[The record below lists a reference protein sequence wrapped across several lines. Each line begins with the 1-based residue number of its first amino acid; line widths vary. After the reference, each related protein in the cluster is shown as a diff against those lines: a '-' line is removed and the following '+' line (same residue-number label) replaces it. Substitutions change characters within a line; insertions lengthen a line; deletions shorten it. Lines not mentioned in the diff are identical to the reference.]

1 MIYHF
6 TFDWPQVVVTVC
18 VFISFVGSCF
28 KSGRQEKP
36 IDSIVVLVVG
46 ILWMIGSLYILSAGG
61 FYG

>member
-6 TFDWPQVVVTVC
+6 TFDWPQIIVTST

-28 KSGRQEKP
+28 KSAKQTNLTDG
-36 IDSIVVLVVG
+36 SIVLIIG
-46 ILWMIGSLYILSAGG
+46 FLWMLATFKLLSAGG